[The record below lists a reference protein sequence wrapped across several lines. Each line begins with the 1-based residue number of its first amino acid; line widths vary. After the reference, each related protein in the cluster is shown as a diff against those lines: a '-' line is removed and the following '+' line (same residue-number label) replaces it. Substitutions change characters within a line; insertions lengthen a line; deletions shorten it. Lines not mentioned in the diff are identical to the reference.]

1 MRLAIYILVRAKAVI
16 DLALGVIAHARHPAY
31 DAGIFVAL
39 LQRLDRLFAVAPFVD
54 PVEQEEAAP
63 CHQRLPQHR
72 VPAAASRTK
81 TRCTRLLMCGPV

>member
-39 LQRLDRLFAVAPFVD
+39 LQRLDRLLALRVVTLGSQGR
-54 PVEQEEAAP
+54 V
-63 CHQRLPQHR
+63 HR
-72 VPAAASRTK
+72 
-81 TRCTRLLMCGPV
+81 